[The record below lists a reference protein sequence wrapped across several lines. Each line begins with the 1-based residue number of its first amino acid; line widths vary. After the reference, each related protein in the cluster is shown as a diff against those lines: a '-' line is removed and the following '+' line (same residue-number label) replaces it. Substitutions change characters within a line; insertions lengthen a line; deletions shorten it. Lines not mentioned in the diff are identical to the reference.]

1 MLVADS
7 TPLFAATLA
16 FRGWFPAWLAAVMGV
31 AAVAAVVL
39 VYLRESGRLPT
50 WRRLLLA
57 GLRAVTLS
65 SILLLLL
72 KPTLLWESREDR
84 PRAVAVLA
92 DDSQSMTTREA
103 RTTYADRWRL
113 ALAFDRVP
121 ADKPMP
127 ELASAGDLPADLPDQ
142 PTRLDVMKAALTNP
156 RLKLLARLRDI
167 GPVQASAFGS
177 ARSARD
183 GRDAQWVAGLAG
195 KDPRTSLADSIADL
209 LRRDENE
216 LPAAIVVMTDG
227 RDNASKQGLNEVA
240 REAARLNVPVH
251 VYGVGSSA
259 VGRLALRD
267 VVVPETL
274 FVDDTVSIPV
284 RLRSA
289 GHRDARAEIV
299 VKLNGR
305 EVARK
310 TFDLADGDDLSE
322 TLSFVPTVADA
333 EAGKQDLTTSIRLVN
348 DGDKPADE
356 LTRSVRVVDRK
367 VKVLVVD
374 SVPRW
379 DFKYL
384 QRALLRDRRVE
395 ARFWLS
401 QGDKEAMAAGPPFLP
416 GFPANREELFAYDLL
431 VLGDLPASALTTVQL
446 EAIRDFV
453 AEGGGLIQ
461 IAGRQ
466 AGPASYVGTPI
477 ADVLPVEFSSQS
489 FPIDAAA
496 RIASFRPQMTELG
509 VRSAVLRL
517 SDDPAENAR
526 VWKALPEI
534 YWHYP
539 VTRLKPAA
547 DALIVHPTSRTPD
560 GKPMPLLASHYYGK
574 GYVVFCG
581 FDETW
586 RWRYNEADKFF
597 GRYWSQTI
605 YVAGVP
611 RSLGTKLTQMS
622 LDNPDPL
629 LGQTGQLY
637 ARLFKSD
644 LSPQSADQVEG
655 KLERLDAAT
664 DVKDRASRV
673 TLRRLPGVAGDYTAA
688 VPFNRTGKFT
698 LTVDNGG
705 NPGSVEYRVT
715 LPPDHE
721 LSAGGMMEDELR
733 SLAEQ
738 SGGKFYREEDLN
750 RMPSQIERKTVPV
763 TVRDETVLWNVWSL
777 LWVVGLLSLEWF
789 LRKFSSLS

>member
-1 MLVADS
+1 M
-7 TPLFAATLA
+7 TPAEALPKFEFALA
-16 FRGWFPAWLAAVMGV
+16 FRGWFPAWLAAIMGV
-31 AAVAAVVL
+31 AAVAAVVM

-57 GLRAVTLS
+57 GIRAVTLS

-72 KPTLLWESREDR
+72 KPTILWESREDR
-84 PRAVAVLA
+84 PRPVAVLA

-103 RTTYADRWRL
+103 RTTSADRWRL
-113 ALAFDRVP
+113 AVAFDRVA
-121 ADKPMP
+121 ADKSLP
-127 ELASAGDLPADLPDQ
+127 ELPSAGDLPADLPESAS
-142 PTRLDVMKAALTNP
+142 RLDVMKATLANP
-156 RLKLLARLRDI
+156 RLRLLDRLRDV

-183 GRDAQWVAGLAG
+183 GRDAQWAAALAG
-195 KDPRTSLADSIADL
+195 KEPRTALADSLFDI

-216 LPAAIVVMTDG
+216 LPAAIVVLTDG
-227 RDNASKQGLNEVA
+227 RDNASKQGLAEAA
-240 REAARLNVPVH
+240 REAARLQVPLH

-259 VGRLALRD
+259 IGRLALRD
-267 VVVPETL
+267 VVVPETF

-310 TFDLADGDDLSE
+310 AFDLTEADDITE

-333 EAGKQDLTTSIRLVN
+333 APGKQELTTSIRLVS
-348 DGDKPADE
+348 DGDKAADE

-367 VKVLVVD
+367 LKVLVVD

-416 GFPANREELFAYDLL
+416 AFPANREELFAYDLL

-466 AGPASYVGTPI
+466 AGPSTYVGTPI

-489 FPIDAAA
+489 FPIDSAS
-496 RIASFRPQMTELG
+496 RTASFRPQMTELG

-517 SDDPAENAR
+517 SDDPVENVR

-547 DALIVHPTSRTPD
+547 DALVVHPTERTAD

-597 GRYWSQTI
+597 GRYWSQTV

-644 LSPQSADQVEG
+644 LSAQSADQVEG
-655 KLERLDAAT
+655 TLERLDVAPEA
-664 DVKDRASRV
+664 KDRTSRV
-673 TLRRLPGVAGDYTAA
+673 TLRRLPGVSGDYTAA

-721 LSAGGMMEDELR
+721 LSPGGMMEAELR
-733 SLAEQ
+733 TLAEQ
-738 SGGKFYREEDLN
+738 SGGKFYREEDLDK
-750 RMPSQIERKTVPV
+750 MPSQVARKTIAV

>member
-1 MLVADS
+1 MTVAQLLPSSDVS
-7 TPLFAATLA
+7 LA
-16 FRGWFPAWLAAVMGV
+16 FRGWFPAWLAALLGI
-31 AAVAAVVL
+31 AAVTAVVAS
-39 VYLRESGRLPT
+39 YLRESGRLPT
-50 WRRLLLA
+50 WRRLTLA
-57 GLRAVTLS
+57 SLRALTLS

-72 KPTLLWESREDR
+72 KPTLLWETHEDR
-84 PRAVAVLA
+84 PRPVAILA

-113 ALAFDRVP
+113 AVAFDRVP
-121 ADKPMP
+121 ANKALP
-127 ELASAGDLPADLPDQ
+127 ELASAGDLPADLPET
-142 PTRLDVMKAALTNP
+142 PSRLDIVKATLTNP
-156 RLKLLARLRDI
+156 RLDLLNRLRAV
-167 GPVQASAFGS
+167 GPLQTSAFGS

-183 GRDAQWVAGLAG
+183 GRDAQWVTGLVG
-195 KDPRTSLADSIADL
+195 QEPRTALADSVADL

-216 LPAAIVVMTDG
+216 LPAAIVVVTDG
-227 RDNASKQGLNEVA
+227 RDNASKQGLAEVA
-240 REAARLNVPVH
+240 REAARLKVPVH
-251 VYGVGSSA
+251 VYAVGSSA

-267 VVVPETL
+267 VVVPETF
-274 FVDDTVSIPV
+274 FVDDTVSVPV
-284 RLRSA
+284 RFRAA
-289 GHRDARAEIV
+289 GHRDARAEVV
-299 VKLNGR
+299 VKLAGR

-310 TFDLADGDDLSE
+310 VFDLGDGDDLTE
-322 TLSFVPTVADA
+322 TLSFVPTLADA
-333 EAGKQDLTTSIRLVN
+333 AAGKQELTTSIRLAT
-348 DGDKPADE
+348 DGDKPSDE

-401 QGDKEAMAAGPPFLP
+401 QGDKEAMAAGPPFLT

-453 AEGGGLIQ
+453 AEGGGLIH

-466 AGPASYVGTPI
+466 AGPATYVGTPI
-477 ADVLPVEFSSQS
+477 ADVLPVEFSSHS
-489 FPIDAAA
+489 FPIDSGA
-496 RIASFRPQMTELG
+496 RTASFRPQMTDLG

-526 VWKALPEI
+526 VWRALPEI

-547 DALIVHPTSRTPD
+547 DALVVHPTARTPD
-560 GKPMPLLASHYYGK
+560 GKPVPLLASHYYGK

-611 RSLGTKLTQMS
+611 RSLGTKLTQLS

-644 LSPQSADQVEG
+644 LTAQSADQVEG
-655 KLERLDAAT
+655 SLERTDGGLDAKERT
-664 DVKDRASRV
+664 SRV
-673 TLRRLPGVAGDYTAA
+673 TLRRLPGAAGDYTAA

-698 LTVDNGG
+698 LTVNNGG
-705 NPGSVEYRVT
+705 NPGSVEFRVT

-721 LSAGGMMEDELR
+721 LSPGGVMEDELR
-733 SLAEQ
+733 ALAAE
-738 SGGKFYREEDLN
+738 SGGQFYREEDLD
-750 RMPSQIERKTVPV
+750 RMPSQVARKTVPV
-763 TVRDETVLWNVWSL
+763 TVRDETVLWNGWSL
-777 LWVVGLLSLEWF
+777 AWVVGLLSLEWF

>member
-1 MLVADS
+1 M
-7 TPLFAATLA
+7 TLFALTLA
-16 FRGWFPAWLAAVMGV
+16 FRGWFPAWLAALFGV
-31 AAVAAVVL
+31 ASVAAVVSA
-39 VYLRESGRLPT
+39 YLRESGRLPA

-57 GLRAVTLS
+57 SMRATTLA
-65 SILLLLL
+65 SILLLVL
-72 KPTLLWESREDR
+72 KPTLLWEYREDR
-84 PRAVAVLA
+84 PRPVAVLA

-103 RTTYADRWRL
+103 RTTYADRWR
-113 ALAFDRVP
+113 AHLAFDRVP
-121 ADKPMP
+121 PSQQLP
-127 ELASAGDLPADLPDQ
+127 ELASAGDLPAEPPEP
-142 PTRLDVMKAALTNP
+142 PTRLDMMKAVLTNP
-156 RLKLLARLRDI
+156 RLKLLDRLRDV
-167 GPVQASAFGS
+167 GPLQTSTFGA
-177 ARSARD
+177 ARYARD
-183 GRDAQWVAGLAG
+183 GRDSKWADALAG
-195 KDPRTSLADSIADL
+195 KEPRTALADAVADI

-216 LPAAIVVMTDG
+216 LPAAVVVMTDG
-227 RDNASKQGLNEVA
+227 RDNASKQGLAELA
-240 REAARLNVPVH
+240 REAARLKVPLH

-274 FVDDTVSIPV
+274 FVDDTVSLPV
-284 RLRSA
+284 RFRAA
-289 GHRDARAEIV
+289 GHRDARAEVV

-310 TFDLADGDDLSE
+310 AFDLGDGDDLAE

-333 EAGKQDLTTSIRLVN
+333 AAGKQELTTTIRLVL
-348 DGDKPADE
+348 DGEKPADE
-356 LTRSVRVVDRK
+356 LSRSVRVVDRK
-367 VKVLVVD
+367 LKVLVVD

-395 ARFWLS
+395 ARFWLKE
-401 QGDKEAMAAGPPFLP
+401 GDKEAMAAGPPFLP
-416 GFPANREELFAYDLL
+416 AFPANREELFGFDLL
-431 VLGDLPASALTTVQL
+431 ILGDLPASALTTVQM

-453 AEGGGLIQ
+453 AEGGGLIHV
-461 IAGRQ
+461 AGRQ
-466 AGPASYVGTPI
+466 AGPATYVGTPI
-477 ADVLPVEFSSQS
+477 ADVLPVEFAAQS
-489 FPIDAAA
+489 FPIDSGS
-496 RIASFRPQMTELG
+496 RSASFRPQMTELG

-517 SDDPAENAR
+517 SDDLAENGR
-526 VWKALPEI
+526 VWRSLPEI

-547 DALIVHPTSRTPD
+547 DALVVHPSASTVD

-597 GRYWSQTI
+597 GRYWSQTV

-611 RSLGTKLTQMS
+611 RSLGTKLTQLS

-655 KLERLDAAT
+655 RLERLDAAP
-664 DVKDRASRV
+664 DAADRTARV
-673 TLRRLPGVAGDYTAA
+673 TLRRLPGVSGDYTAA

-705 NPGSVEYRVT
+705 NPGTLEYRVT

-721 LSAGGMMEDELR
+721 LSPGGMMEDELR
-733 SLAEQ
+733 TLAEQ

-750 RMPSQIERKTVPV
+750 RLPAQIERKTVPV

-777 LWVVGLLSLEWF
+777 AWVVGLFTLEWF

>member
-1 MLVADS
+1 MLVAEASPPFD
-7 TPLFAATLA
+7 FTLTL
-16 FRGWFPAWLAAVMGV
+16 RGWFPAWLAALLGV
-31 AAVAAVVL
+31 LAVAAVVM

-65 SILLLLL
+65 SLLFLLL

-103 RTTYADRWRL
+103 RATYADRWRL
-113 ALAFDRVP
+113 AVAFDRVP
-121 ADKPMP
+121 ADKPVP
-127 ELASAGDLPADLPDQ
+127 ELASAGDLPADLPES
-142 PTRLDVMKAALTNP
+142 PSRLDIVKATLSNP
-156 RLKLLARLRDI
+156 RLNLIERLRAV
-167 GPVQASAFGS
+167 GPVQASAFGA

-183 GRDAQWVAGLAG
+183 GRDGQWVSALAG
-195 KDPRTSLADSIADL
+195 KEARTALADSVADL
-209 LRRDENE
+209 LRRDDNE
-216 LPAAIVVMTDG
+216 LPAAIVILTDG

-240 REAARLNVPVH
+240 REAARLKVPLH

-267 VVVPETL
+267 VVVPETF
-274 FVDDTVSIPV
+274 FVDDTVSVPV

-299 VKLNGR
+299 VKLGGR

-310 TFDLADGDDLSE
+310 AFDLGEGDDLTE
-322 TLSFVPTVADA
+322 TLSFVPTLADA
-333 EAGKQDLTTSIRLVN
+333 AAGKQELTTSIRLVN

-367 VKVLVVD
+367 VKVLIVD
-374 SVPRW
+374 SGPRW

-401 QGDKEAMAAGPPFLP
+401 QGDKEAMASGPPFLP

-453 AEGGGLIQ
+453 AEGGGLIH

-466 AGPASYVGTPI
+466 AGPATYVGTPI

-489 FPIDAAA
+489 FPIDAAN
-496 RIASFRPQMTELG
+496 RSASFRPQMTELG

-517 SDDPAENAR
+517 TDDPAENAR

-547 DALIVHPTSRTPD
+547 DALVVHPTSRTPD

-611 RSLGTKLTQMS
+611 RSLGTKLTQLS

-644 LSPQSADQVEG
+644 LSPQSAEQVEG
-655 KLERLDAAT
+655 TLERLDVAPEAKERT
-664 DVKDRASRV
+664 SRV
-673 TLRRLPGVAGDYTAA
+673 TLRRLPGVSGDYTAA

-698 LTVDNGG
+698 LSVDNGG

-733 SLAEQ
+733 ALAEQ
-738 SGGKFYREEDLN
+738 SGGRFYREEDLH

-777 LWVVGLLSLEWF
+777 VWVVGLLSLEWF

>member
-1 MLVADS
+1 M
-7 TPLFAATLA
+7 TPAEALPKFEFALA
-16 FRGWFPAWLAAVMGV
+16 FRGWFPAWLAALMGV
-31 AAVAAVVL
+31 AAVAAVVV

-57 GLRAVTLS
+57 GLRALTLS

-84 PRAVAVLA
+84 PRPIAVLA

-103 RTTYADRWRL
+103 RTTPADRWRM
-113 ALAFDRVP
+113 AVAFDRVA

-127 ELASAGDLPADLPDQ
+127 EQPSSGDLPADLPESSS
-142 PTRLDVMKAALTNP
+142 RLDVMKATLANP
-156 RLKLLARLRDI
+156 RLRLLDRLRDI

-183 GRDAQWVAGLAG
+183 GRDAQWATALAG
-195 KDPRTSLADSIADL
+195 KEPRTALADSLFDI

-227 RDNASKQGLNEVA
+227 RDNASKQGLGEAA
-240 REAARLNVPVH
+240 REAARLQVPLH

-267 VVVPETL
+267 VVVPETF

-289 GHRDARAEIV
+289 GYRDARAEIV

-310 TFDLADGDDLSE
+310 AFDLTEADDITE
-322 TLSFVPTVADA
+322 TLSFVPTLADA
-333 EAGKQDLTTSIRLVN
+333 APGKQELTTTIRLVS
-348 DGDKPADE
+348 DGDKAADE

-367 VKVLVVD
+367 LKVLVVD
-374 SVPRW
+374 AVPRW

-416 GFPANREELFAYDLL
+416 AFPANREELFGYDLL

-466 AGPASYVGTPI
+466 AGPSTYVGTPI

-496 RIASFRPQMTELG
+496 RTASFRPQMTELG

-517 SDDPAENAR
+517 SDDPVENVR

-547 DALIVHPTSRTPD
+547 DALVVHPTERTAD

-597 GRYWSQTI
+597 GRYWSQTV

-611 RSLGTKLTQMS
+611 RSLGTKLTQLS

-644 LSPQSADQVEG
+644 LSAQSADQVEG
-655 KLERLDAAT
+655 TLERLDGPAEA
-664 DVKDRASRV
+664 KDRTSRV
-673 TLRRLPGVAGDYTAA
+673 TLRRLPGVSGDYTAA

-721 LSAGGMMEDELR
+721 LSPGGLMEDELR
-733 SLAEQ
+733 ALAEQ
-738 SGGKFYREEDLN
+738 SGGKFYREEDLDK
-750 RMPSQIERKTVPV
+750 MPSQVARKTIPV